1 MVSQKTAATNNAEM
15 IIYNCVYSDNEFSR
29 LDEDQSRNSESL
41 NYKSLKLLQSTM
53 EFPQIATAKFITKCD
68 RQPFCNKVRH
78 SLRIAT
84 DITKCNNYYKLR
96 QPSCSVCLKVRQSH
110 VSILKGIEIL
120 NPIKWSILQRAS
132 SKP

>member
-68 RQPFCNKVRH
+68 RQPFV
-78 SLRIAT
+78 
-84 DITKCNNYYKLR
+84 TKCDTVCELR
-96 QPSCSVCLKVRQSH
+96 Q
-110 VSILKGIEIL
+110 
-120 NPIKWSILQRAS
+120 ILQS
-132 SKP
+132 VIIITNCESKGK